1 MERPCM
7 VTVFDPNPFYLNLD
21 WVADQESPSL
31 VKVSYVEK
39 RFRPLDVKGVL
50 EEVGFRESGEPTT
63 IFTNLLGETINSTY
77 WVPPADIDLILW
89 YLKDP
94 KMFLWKTE
102 DWDDM
107 KLITTIYDW
116 SYKFDDEL
124 YVPFTEVLS
133 KSALG
138 WRTGLISAIEGYKKS
153 KVSA

>member
-1 MERPCM
+1 MDRPCM
-7 VTVFDPNPFYLNLD
+7 VTVFDTDPFYLDLG
-21 WVADQESPSL
+21 WGADQESPSL

-39 RFRPLDVKGVL
+39 RFRHLDVKGAL
-50 EEVGFRESGEPTT
+50 EAVGFREAGEPTT
-63 IFTNLLGETINSTY
+63 TYNNLMGETMNSTY

-94 KMFLWKTE
+94 KMFFWKTE

-107 KLITTIYDW
+107 KLITTVYDW

-124 YVPFTEVLS
+124 YAQFTEVLS
-133 KSALG
+133 QSALG